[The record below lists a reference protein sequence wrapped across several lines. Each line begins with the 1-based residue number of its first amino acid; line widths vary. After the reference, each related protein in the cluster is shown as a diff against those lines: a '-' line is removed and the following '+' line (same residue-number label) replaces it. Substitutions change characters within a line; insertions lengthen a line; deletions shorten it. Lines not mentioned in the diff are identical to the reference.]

1 MMTWSH
7 AFRPPP
13 LRQGELDHL
22 CGLYAIANGVRL
34 LLGMLPTRIGTALL
48 FQELVRL
55 AGSEV
60 DLQAALT
67 HGIEAPDLWR
77 IVKATAGSIARNR
90 GVRIVADRPFPSR
103 SRPSPDTLRRE
114 VAAGVRTEGAVYL
127 VGLRGGFDHWTV
139 VRRATP
145 RALFLYD
152 SGPLRR
158 IDVDP
163 EGRAIIDLDPGRE
176 YRFEGSHIFRLRLAH
191 RMTSAVS
198 STPRRRSTTTPT
210 EEAA

>member
-1 MMTWSH
+1 MAWSH
-7 AFRPPP
+7 TFRPPP

-22 CGLYAIANGVRL
+22 CGLYAITNGLRL
-34 LLGMLPTRIGTALL
+34 LLGPLPTRIGSALL

-60 DLQAALT
+60 DLEAALT

-77 IVKATAGSIARNR
+77 IVRATARSIARTR

-103 SRPSPDTLRRE
+103 TRPSPDALRRE
-114 VAAGVRTEGAVYL
+114 VAAGVRREGAVSL
-127 VGLRGGFDHWTV
+127 IGLRGGHDHWTV
-139 VRRATP
+139 VRRATS

-158 IDVDP
+158 IDLEP
-163 EGRAIIDLDPGRE
+163 EGRVSIAQDPAGD
-176 YRFEGSHIFRLRLAH
+176 YWFEGSHIFRLRLA
-191 RMTSAVS
+191 TA
-198 STPRRRSTTTPT
+198 
-210 EEAA
+210 